1 MALHFQT
8 FQNLKTMSKFI
19 DLNPKN
25 EAFNIYLQQ
34 TADTIDR
41 AANNLFKDK
50 SYKDEYKAV
59 FVVSTLLKFV
69 CSILSFATM
78 VVALYFSFYGLFGFY
93 ASLLLAV
100 AVCGLFEVL
109 KTKIWTISSKHG
121 LKYKNVSKGL
131 ILALIAVHIVSLA
144 SSGIGAFLIPKL
156 ISEQTTSAP
165 AEPKTISIE
174 IANQIAAID
183 KQLQSISTSTSTSS
197 TSRKS
202 FANLTSQKAVLIA
215 AQATAQEQ
223 AQTDKATAQ
232 EQETK
237 AKADRQQQ
245 IIKDQILFVGSSIA
259 FELLFIVCSIFLAYY
274 LFRTVIDLEADAN
287 EANPTAN
294 EVVKNGLDTATVPDN
309 GQQAPQATA
318 NVQKIGFKQG
328 TTEKQQTFQEIETQ
342 TKQLEFTR
350 ICQLDSCKK
359 PFIHAIHNQKFCSN
373 KCRKLHHENMK

>member
-1 MALHFQT
+1 M
-8 FQNLKTMSKFI
+8 NKFI

-25 EAFNIYLQQ
+25 EAFNNYLQQ

-59 FVVSTLLKFV
+59 FVLSTLLKFV
-69 CSILSFATM
+69 CSVLSFATM

-100 AVCGLFEVL
+100 AICGLFEAL
-109 KTKIWTISSKHG
+109 KTQIWSISSKHR
-121 LKYKNVSKGL
+121 LKYKTTSKAL
-131 ILALIAVHIVSLA
+131 IFALIAVHIVSLA
-144 SSGIGAFLIPKL
+144 SSGIGAYLIPKL

-165 AEPKTISIE
+165 ADQKTISIE
-174 IANQIAAID
+174 IANQIAEID
-183 KQLQSISTSTSTSS
+183 KQLQNISSSTSTSS

-215 AQATAQEQ
+215 AQERQQEQ
-223 AQTDKATAQ
+223 AQKDKATAAQ
-232 EQETK
+232 VAIV
-237 AKADRQQQ
+237 AKADHQQQ
-245 IIKDQILFVGSSIA
+245 IIKDQILFVGSSIG
-259 FELLFIVCSIFLAYY
+259 FELLFIVCSSFLAYY
-274 LFRTVIDLEADAN
+274 LFRTNIDLQADAN

-294 EVVKNGLDTATVPDN
+294 EVVKNGLDTATVPTD
-309 GQQAPQATA
+309 GHQAPQATA

-328 TTEKQQTFQEIETQ
+328 TADKQQTFHEIETE

-359 PFIHAIHNQKFCSN
+359 PFLHSIHNQKFCSS
-373 KCRKLHHENMK
+373 KCRKLHHENIK

>member
-1 MALHFQT
+1 
-8 FQNLKTMSKFI
+8 MSKFI

-25 EAFNIYLQQ
+25 EAFNNYLQQ

-41 AANNLFKDK
+41 AANDLFKDK

-93 ASLLLAV
+93 ASLSLAV

-131 ILALIAVHIVSLA
+131 ILALIAVHVVSLA

-156 ISEQTTSAP
+156 ISEQP
-165 AEPKTISIE
+165 ASQATDQKGISIE

-183 KQLQSISTSTSTSS
+183 KQLIAISSSTNASS

-202 FANLTSQKAVLIA
+202 FANLTSQKATLIA
-215 AQATAQEQ
+215 VQERGQEQ
-223 AQTDKATAQ
+223 AQKDKATA
-232 EQETK
+232 EQVAII
-237 AKADRQQQ
+237 AKEAQKEQ
-245 IIKDQILFVGSSIA
+245 IIKDQILFVGSSIF

-287 EANPTAN
+287 EANQPAQN
-294 EVVKNGLDTATVPDN
+294 EPIEQGKDQAL
-309 GQQAPQATA
+309 QQTSNSSTGERTA
-318 NVQKIGFKQG
+318 NVQVIGFKQG
-328 TTEKQQTFQEIETQ
+328 TADKQQTSTEQQ
-342 TKQLEFTR
+342 TELKQLEFTR
-350 ICQLDSCKK
+350 ICLLDSCKK
-359 PFIHAIHNQKFCSN
+359 PFLHSIHNQKFCSN
-373 KCRKLHHENMK
+373 KCRKLHHENIK

>member
-1 MALHFQT
+1 MD
-8 FQNLKTMSKFI
+8 KFI

-25 EAFNIYLQQ
+25 EAYNNYLEQ
-34 TADTIDR
+34 TADAIDR

-50 SYKDEYKAV
+50 CYKDEYKAV
-59 FVVSTLLKFV
+59 FVLSTLLKFF
-69 CSILSFATM
+69 CSVLSFATM
-78 VVALYFSFYGLFGFY
+78 VIALYFSFYGLFGYY
-93 ASLLLAV
+93 ASLFLAV
-100 AVCGLFEVL
+100 AICGIFEGL
-109 KTKIWTISSKHG
+109 KTQIWNVAAKHK
-121 LKYKNVSKGL
+121 LKYKTTSKGL
-131 ILALIAVHIVSLA
+131 ILALISVHVVSLG
-144 SSGIGAFLIPKL
+144 SSAVGAYQIPKM
-156 ISEQTTSAP
+156 ISEQTASQP
-165 AEPKTISIE
+165 ADHRQQVATF
-174 IANQIAAID
+174 ADQIAAID
-183 KQLQSISTSTSTSS
+183 KQLTAIAASTTASS

-223 AQTDKATAQ
+223 AQKDKATAQ

-237 AKADRQQQ
+237 AKADHQQQ
-245 IIKDQILFVGSSIA
+245 IIKDQLLFVGSSIF
-259 FELLFIVCSIFLAYY
+259 FELLFIVCSSFLAYY
-274 LFRTVIDLEADAN
+274 LFRTNIDLQADAN

-328 TTEKQQTFQEIETQ
+328 TAEKRQTFQEIETE

-373 KCRKLHHENMK
+373 KCRKLHHENAK